1 MAQKKRRG
9 DSTIIAKPGSGRDK
23 ITATQI
29 LSAAQVRAAK
39 AGGGRAGDSSVIMPQ
54 RIRRSGLSISV
65 KLSFAISAAIAVF
78 MALFGMVVLN
88 NVKKSLN
95 DEIDAAGI
103 LAARALAVHELFVWN
118 EFHGAFEGTDH
129 GGWQRQIARGERKI
143 PKGSITAEDKKRS
156 EEIRAFNRGVL
167 EKLLEQDERI
177 LDAVIFNPDRTSII
191 RVASGRTPL
200 DFAGSRQY
208 ARAGVDVEYG
218 TFKTPAGESLA
229 ARSFVAPIRSRF
241 GDIEGKAAVVLS
253 ESSIQ
258 GQLADVRM
266 KIVVLALVFIG
277 LGVGVSFIMGSQIT
291 SPISQ
296 LTRDVEVIAKGH
308 LDHRPRVTTKDEIG
322 VLAKTID
329 GMGRSLE
336 DAQGR
341 QFEHEK
347 AKHQLSIALEIQSN
361 LFPEKLPSLETCE
374 VEAHYHPGPE
384 VGGDYYDSFLLPDG
398 RLAVMVAAASGSG
411 IPAAMV
417 TTMARSFTAAVA
429 EREAS
434 GPDILKSVN
443 RLLSPDLRRGMY
455 VTAVLVIVDPKTGQ
469 VEISNAGHNA
479 LAWYRAEE
487 KTVEPVHADGIALG
501 FDKGP
506 VFDRSLHPKAL
517 ELAAGDRIVLCTP
530 GVFTVKNHEGKEL
543 GEENFYRLVAREAG
557 KDSSAFV
564 KLVSATLEKFAEGG
578 YLETDITFVTL
589 RRTSG

>member
-1 MAQKKRRG
+1 MARKKRRG
-9 DSTIIAKPGSGRDK
+9 DSTIISKPPSGRDK
-23 ITATQI
+23 ISATQI
-29 LSAAQVRAAK
+29 LSAAQVRAHK

-54 RIRRSGLSISV
+54 RIRRTGLSISV
-65 KLSFAISAAIAVF
+65 KFAFAISGAIAVF
-78 MALFGMVVLN
+78 MALFGVVVLN
-88 NVKKSLN
+88 NVKGSLN

-103 LAARALAVHELFVWN
+103 QSARALAVHDLFTWD
-118 EFHGAFEGTDH
+118 EFNGAFSGTTYA
-129 GGWQRQIARGERKI
+129 RYEREIARGEKKI
-143 PKGSITAEDKKRS
+143 PSGALTDAEKKTAQ
-156 EEIRAFNRGVL
+156 EIREYNRA
-167 EKLLEQDERI
+167 LLNRLLDDDERI
-177 LDAVIFNPDRTSII
+177 LDAVIFNIDRTRII
-191 RVASGRTPL
+191 RVASGRPQL
-200 DFAGSRQY
+200 DFSGSREY
-208 ARAGVDVEYG
+208 TKSGVDVEYG
-218 TFKTPAGESLA
+218 TFKTPNGESLS

-241 GDIEGKAAVVLS
+241 GDVQGKATVVLS
-253 ESSIQ
+253 EASIQ
-258 GQLADVRM
+258 EKLAAVRM
-266 KIVVLALVFIG
+266 QVLVLALVFIA
-277 LGVGVSFIMGSQIT
+277 LGVGVSFIMGTQIT

-308 LDHRPRVTTKDEIG
+308 LDHRPRVMTKDEIG

-336 DAQGR
+336 SAQGQ

-384 VGGDYYDSFLLPDG
+384 VGGDYYDAFLLPDG

-417 TTMARSFTAAVA
+417 TTMARSFTAAVS
-429 EREAS
+429 EHYS
-434 GPDILKSVN
+434 TGPEILKAVN

-455 VTAVLVIVDPKTGQ
+455 VTAVLCIVDPKTGQ

-506 VFDRSLHPKAL
+506 VFDRSLHPKAV

-530 GVFTVKNHEGKEL
+530 GVFSVKNHEGTEL
-543 GEENFYRLVAREAG
+543 GEKNYYRLVAREGG
-557 KDSSAFV
+557 KNSAAFV
-564 KLVSATLEKFAEGG
+564 NLVANSVEKYAEAGSI
-578 YLETDITFVTL
+578 ESDITFVTVKRL
-589 RRTSG
+589 V